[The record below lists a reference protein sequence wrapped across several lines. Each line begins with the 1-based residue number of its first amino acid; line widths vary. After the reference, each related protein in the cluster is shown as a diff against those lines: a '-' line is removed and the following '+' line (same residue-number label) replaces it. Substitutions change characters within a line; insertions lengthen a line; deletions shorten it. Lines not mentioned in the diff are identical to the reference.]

1 MKPAFLVL
9 VFIVSFMG
17 LIILEG
23 ASAQISKKEERKK
36 QRTMGNLFTDVLYQ
50 SKLINI
56 YFSNENNKI

>member
-1 MKPAFLVL
+1 M
-9 VFIVSFMG
+9 FIVSFMG